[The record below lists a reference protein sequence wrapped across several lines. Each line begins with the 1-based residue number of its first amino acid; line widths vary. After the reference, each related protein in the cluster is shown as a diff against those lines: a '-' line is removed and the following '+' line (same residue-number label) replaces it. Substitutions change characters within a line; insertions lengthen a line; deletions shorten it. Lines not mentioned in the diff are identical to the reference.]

1 MKSRCRVLTL
11 PAVGAGAAAVT
22 TAAVTALAAAGALA
36 LLLLGPAPLHADW
49 IVTRQGE
56 RFEIRGTWQLK
67 GKLLVFTLPNGTL
80 SSMRA
85 DRVDIDASKQA
96 TAQAKQQ
103 AAAPPPAAKVEPKRK
118 SVIVLT
124 DKDFK
129 KPLPAGPSDAA
140 ALDAKDAKEAKA
152 PKGKDGK
159 DVPSQDVPS
168 SVEVASWERVPAS
181 QSKADGLEIVG
192 TVHNTSTNYLTGVI
206 VVAQLFDDNGGII
219 GRFPATVDNQ
229 VLPPNES
236 SKFHLVAKGTFTFA
250 SIRWETQ
257 GRGLKAAPPPAPPG

>member
-1 MKSRCRVLTL
+1 MKTRAFL
-11 PAVGAGAAAVT
+11 
-22 TAAVTALAAAGALA
+22 ALA
-36 LLLLGPAPLHADW
+36 LLGCAVPAALRADW

-56 RFEIRGTWQLK
+56 RFEVRGAPQLK
-67 GKLLVFTLPNGTL
+67 GKLVVFTLPDGSL

-85 DRVDIDASKQA
+85 DRVDFDASKRA
-96 TAQAKQQ
+96 TEQAKKA
-103 AAAPPPAAKVEPKRK
+103 AAAPPAAADAAKPKRK
-118 SVIVLT
+118 ALIVLT

-129 KPLPAGPSDAA
+129 KPLPAGGPTDAA
-140 ALDAKDAKEAKA
+140 VVEAKEAKA
-152 PKGKDGK
+152 AKGKDGR
-159 DVPSQDVPS
+159 DVPALDLPS

-192 TVHNTSTNYLTGVI
+192 TVHNVSTNYLTGVI

-219 GRFPATVDNQ
+219 GRFPATVENQ

-236 SKFHLVAKGTFTFA
+236 SKFHLVAKGTFAFA

-257 GRGLKAAPPPAPPG
+257 GRGLKAAPAPAPAPPG

>member
-1 MKSRCRVLTL
+1 MKTRAFL
-11 PAVGAGAAAVT
+11 
-22 TAAVTALAAAGALA
+22 ALA
-36 LLLLGPAPLHADW
+36 LLGGAVPATLGADW

-56 RFEIRGTWQLK
+56 RFEVRGAPQLK
-67 GKLLVFTLPNGTL
+67 GKLVVFTLPDGSL

-85 DRVDIDASKQA
+85 DRVDLEASKQA
-96 TAQAKQQ
+96 TEQAKKA
-103 AAAPPPAAKVEPKRK
+103 AAAPPAAEAAKPKRK
-118 SVIVLT
+118 SLIVLT

-129 KPLPAGPSDAA
+129 KPLPAGPTDAA
-140 ALDAKDAKEAKA
+140 VVDAKDAKEAKA
-152 PKGKDGK
+152 AKGKDGK

-181 QSKADGLEIVG
+181 QSKADGIEIVG
-192 TVHNTSTNYLTGVI
+192 TVHNVSTSYLTGVI

-219 GRFPATVDNQ
+219 GRFPATVENQ

-257 GRGLKAAPPPAPPG
+257 GRGLKSAPPPAPPG

>member
-1 MKSRCRVLTL
+1 MKTRVFL
-11 PAVGAGAAAVT
+11 
-22 TAAVTALAAAGALA
+22 ALA
-36 LLLLGPAPLHADW
+36 LLGCAVPAALRADW

-56 RFEIRGTWQLK
+56 RFEVRGAPQLK
-67 GKLLVFTLPNGTL
+67 GKLVVFTLPDGSL

-85 DRVDIDASKQA
+85 DRVDFDASKRA
-96 TAQAKQQ
+96 TEQAKK
-103 AAAPPPAAKVEPKRK
+103 AAEAPPAAAEAPKPKRK
-118 SVIVLT
+118 ALIVLT